1 MAKEIYHALEDP
13 NYQDV
18 YVDVE
23 EMRTR
28 VLYDGTEL
36 AYRYVHGGFKA
47 KKVKFSFCFPRR
59 DAYKGRFFQYL
70 SPFPGPDEEMASLNK
85 KGADDIGRAVYLF
98 HKTNRLLLHVL
109 EHRPT
114 FFRRHLFE
122 FSHNTVVFFFRSA
135 GQFQRGSTV
144 CQKTSYFTDES
155 HFLHLPSLS

>member
-59 DAYKGRFFQYL
+59 DA
-70 SPFPGPDEEMASLNK
+70 
-85 KGADDIGRAVYLF
+85 
-98 HKTNRLLLHVL
+98 
-109 EHRPT
+109 
-114 FFRRHLFE
+114 
-122 FSHNTVVFFFRSA
+122 
-135 GQFQRGSTV
+135 
-144 CQKTSYFTDES
+144 
-155 HFLHLPSLS
+155 